1 MAHKGVEAD
10 LGRVG
15 IMGGMRVIFWLWVGL
30 SKEYIKRS
38 IGFWVFANNEQMK
51 CSFATVTGNIL
62 IVAIVT

>member
-1 MAHKGVEAD
+1 
-10 LGRVG
+10 
-15 IMGGMRVIFWLWVGL
+15 LWVGL

-38 IGFWVFANNEQMK
+38 IGFLVFANNEQMK